1 MSDAR
6 QQYDTIVIGG
16 GQAGLATGF
25 YLKQRRCDFIIL
37 DGAERIGDAW
47 RNRWDSLRLFTPA
60 RYNSLPGLPFPA
72 HPQAYPTKDEVA
84 DYLESYAGHFDLPIR
99 RRVWVEQ
106 LTREDEH
113 FVLTAGEHT
122 FEAHNVVVAM
132 SSFQVPK
139 IPPFAEELDPSIHQ
153 LHSSG
158 YRNLSQLQDGGVLLV
173 GAGNS
178 GAEIGLEVARKHPAW
193 VAGPAVGHVPFR
205 LEGAFTRY
213 IVARLVNGFVFHHL
227 LSLRTPIGRKAR
239 PRMLTGAGPLV
250 RVKPRDLLDAGI
262 KRVPRMVGV
271 ENGMPVVGEGRRLDV
286 ANVIWCTG
294 FRPNFSWIDLPD
306 FGSEEYPVEPR
317 HRRGIVQDVPGLYFV
332 GLFFLYALTSSLL
345 TGVGRDAKYVID
357 HLTKQTSRQGIGAT
371 NRGIAPN

>member
-1 MSDAR
+1 MSQAR

-16 GQAGLATGF
+16 GQAGLATGY

-47 RNRWDSLRLFTPA
+47 RHRWDSLRLFTPA
-60 RYNSLPGLPFPA
+60 RYNGLPGMPFPA

-84 DYLESYAGHFDLPIR
+84 DYLEAYAENLELPVQR
-99 RRVWVEQ
+99 NVWVER
-106 LTREDEH
+106 LHKEGERFIVD
-113 FVLTAGEHT
+113 AGERY
-122 FEAHNVVVAM
+122 FEAQNVVVAM
-132 SSFQVPK
+132 SGYQLPK
-139 IPPFAEELDPSIHQ
+139 IPSFASELDSGITQ
-153 LHSSG
+153 FHSSD

-178 GAEIGLEVARKHPAW
+178 GAEIGLEVARKHPTW
-193 VAGPAVGHVPFR
+193 VAGPDVGYVPFR

-227 LSLRTPIGRKAR
+227 ISLRTPIGRKVR
-239 PRMLTGAGPLV
+239 PRTLTGAGPLV

-262 KRVPRMVGV
+262 ERVPRVVGV

-286 ANVIWCTG
+286 GNVIWCTG
-294 FRPNFSWIDLPD
+294 FRPNFSWIDLPV
-306 FGSEEYPVEPR
+306 FGSEEYPMEPR

-345 TGVGRDAKYVID
+345 TGVSRDAKYVVD
-357 HLTKQTSRQGIGAT
+357 RLASRS
-371 NRGIAPN
+371 N

>member
-6 QQYDTIVIGG
+6 QHYDTIVIGG
-16 GQAGLATGF
+16 GQAGLATGY
-25 YLKQRRCDFIIL
+25 YLKQRRCDFVIV

-60 RYNSLPGLPFPA
+60 RYNALPGLPFPA
-72 HPQAYPTKDEVA
+72 HPHAYPTKDEVA
-84 DYLESYAGHFDLPIR
+84 DYLASYAAHFDLPIQQ
-99 RRVWVEQ
+99 RVWVQRLAKEGE
-106 LTREDEH
+106 R
-113 FVLTAGEHT
+113 FVLTAGERSL
-122 FEAHNVVVAM
+122 EANNVVVAM

-139 IPPFAEELDPSIHQ
+139 IPPFAEELDPGIHQ
-153 LHSSG
+153 LHSID
-158 YRNLSQLQDGGVLLV
+158 YRNLSQLQEGGVLVV

-178 GAEIGLEVARKHPAW
+178 GAEIGLEVARKHPTW
-193 VAGPAVGHVPFR
+193 VAGPDVGYVPFR

-227 LSLRTPIGRKAR
+227 LSLKTPIGRKVR
-239 PRMLTGAGPLV
+239 PTMLTGAGPLV

-262 KRVPRMVGV
+262 ERVPRMTGV
-271 ENGMPVVGEGRRLDV
+271 ENGMPVVGDRRRLDV

-294 FRPNFSWIDLPD
+294 FRPNFSWIDLPI

-345 TGVGRDAKYVID
+345 AGVGRDARFVVDY
-357 HLTKQTSRQGIGAT
+357 LTSDS
-371 NRGIAPN
+371 N